1 MRKAAPWIAVGAAV
15 VLAALLVAD
24 IVIVSM
30 LRSEVSSLAA
40 RVLDPRGLRV
50 ELAAA
55 RAEAGDLAER
65 LAALE
70 KSAREKAARPSAPL
84 IAPGTSD
91 MPGTPVIPVTP
102 GAEEGGREQGPPKPA
117 VGPPRG
123 TVVATFDKSD
133 EGWSTPEWATGSVLR
148 ATQRGMFR
156 RGKGALA
163 LGYVYGD
170 TPPAAMGPVSPG
182 GKVRH
187 IRFHARTRAREMFLG
202 IGVVE
207 EGGARYELKGAP
219 LKPEEGWR
227 LVSVPPGSM
236 GPAKG
241 SRDADRRL
249 DLAKIVGVY
258 VVDRTKDAAGGN
270 VLLID
275 DLTIEL
281 FP

>member
-1 MRKAAPWIAVGAAV
+1 MRKAAPWIAVGAAAL
-15 VLAALLVAD
+15 LAALLVAD

-30 LRSEVSSLAA
+30 LRAEVSSLTA
-40 RVLDPRGLRV
+40 RVEDSGSLRV
-50 ELAAA
+50 ELADA
-55 RAEAGDLAER
+55 RAEAADLAKR

-70 KSAREKAARPSAPL
+70 ESARAPAPL
-84 IAPGTSD
+84 IAPGISD
-91 MPGTPVIPVTP
+91 MPGTPVIPITP
-102 GAEEGGREQGPPKPA
+102 GAAGGREQGPPKPDPE
-117 VGPPRG
+117 PPRG
-123 TVVATFDKSD
+123 TVVATFDD
-133 EGWSTPEWATGSVLR
+133 TTEGWSTPEWATGSVLR
-148 ATQRGMFR
+148 ATRQGMFR

-170 TPPAAMGPVSPG
+170 LPPAAMGPVSPG

-207 EGGARYELKGAP
+207 EGGARYELKVAP

-241 SRDADRRL
+241 SRDASPGL
-249 DLAKIVGVY
+249 DLAKIVGIY

-275 DLTIEL
+275 DVAIEL
-281 FP
+281 FE